1 MTVTTRSA
9 WQRIAWHKVAWR
21 ALSASLVFIAARA
34 DAQITEVSRSPISE
48 VAQITFG
55 YRCDDRFVIRND
67 GSRPVALEYAVSKG
81 NEHFKV
87 SLNSREQVELDSKS
101 KDPLEL
107 WMDSK
112 LIATALKEKR
122 ACKDVQGNASVAIA
136 PLEVTT
142 TSEQR
147 DNRQM
152 YDGGFGRSPYFD
164 PFMYGS
170 YYSAF
175 GMRPFY
181 TGFIGVP
188 IIIGGRGRVGRG
200 R

>member
-1 MTVTTRSA
+1 MSVIRGSA
-9 WQRIAWHKVAWR
+9 CRRIATR
-21 ALSASLVFIAARA
+21 ALSASVVFVAARV

-67 GSRPVALEYAVSKG
+67 GSRPVALEYAVQKG

-101 KDPLEL
+101 KDPIEL
-107 WMDSK
+107 WMDGK
-112 LIATALKEKR
+112 LVATALKEKR
-122 ACKDVQGNASVAIA
+122 SCKDVQGNASVAIA
-136 PLEVTT
+136 PLEVQTT
-142 TSEQR
+142 TEAR

-152 YDGGFGRSPYFD
+152 YDGGFGRYPYYD

-170 YYSAF
+170 YYGSF

-181 TGFIGVP
+181 TGYLGFP
-188 IIIGGRGRVGRG
+188 IIIGGRSGGRR

>member
-1 MTVTTRSA
+1 MSVITGSTWRRVATRT
-9 WQRIAWHKVAWR
+9 
-21 ALSASLVFIAARA
+21 LSVSLVFVAARV

-67 GSRPVALEYAVSKG
+67 GSRPVALEYALQKG

-101 KDPLEL
+101 KESMEL
-107 WMDSK
+107 WMDGK

-142 TSEQR
+142 TNDQR

-152 YDGGFGRSPYFD
+152 YEGGFGRYPYYD

-170 YYSAF
+170 YYGSF

-181 TGFIGVP
+181 TGYIGIP
-188 IIIGGRGRVGRG
+188 IIIGGRGGGVRR